1 MARRVVFDAT
11 DNQIERFIA
20 LGEHEKEIGI
30 MARKAFEEWLKR
42 RESRA
47 DRSKRQKAGIGR

>member
-11 DNQIERFIA
+11 DEQVSRFVS

-42 RESRA
+42 REARVGRA
-47 DRSKRQKAGIGR
+47 KRQKIDGGR